1 MSITPDLAARAGSG
15 AGRITGPLLTVALAL
30 AGGAVGAASPIAEVI
45 CDRTPMMEQRLKTA
59 MNSEREGLGLRG
71 PEQVM
76 ELWTTPRGD
85 WTMVVTYANG
95 KSCIVAMGEAWQG
108 GLAGDSAGQDP
119 T

>member
-1 MSITPDLAARAGSG
+1 MRPILTTLSALLG
-15 AGRITGPLLTVALAL
+15 ALVPALAPSQVQ
-30 AGGAVGAASPIAEVI
+30 AVSPIAEVI
-45 CDRTPMMEQRLKTA
+45 CDQTPRLENRLKTT

-76 ELWTTPRGD
+76 ELWTTPGGD
-85 WTMVVTYANG
+85 WTMVVTYATG

-108 GLAGDSAGQDP
+108 GLRAQDP